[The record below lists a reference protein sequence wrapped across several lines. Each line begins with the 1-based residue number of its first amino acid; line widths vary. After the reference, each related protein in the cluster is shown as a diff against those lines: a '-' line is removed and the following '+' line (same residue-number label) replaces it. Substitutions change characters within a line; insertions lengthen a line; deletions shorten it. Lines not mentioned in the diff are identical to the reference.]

1 MNTHKQWAAMKEE
14 THSRADES
22 GSVALALE
30 AVSGTLGTELA
41 RVALSEV
48 PFRAKVLIGV
58 HSLCAGG
65 TERVVSTLL
74 RSFQEKGGL
83 EVHCVLYGRK
93 PTCFYPVPDGVTVH
107 RPAFEFDAYPRIVS
121 TVKTVAHIRGV
132 VSRVK
137 PDAFLNFGERWNNLA
152 LLSVRGLPYKIFV
165 ADRSNPAKGLGFVH
179 DQLRRSLYAR
189 ASGVIVQTREAAK
202 RMERILPAGRP
213 VNIIHNP
220 LFTVAESNSTQRRRE
235 ILFVGRL
242 IPSKHVDRLIRIFAQ
257 ARVPGWHLTVVG
269 GDAQGYSELEKLRA
283 LVQALDLEE
292 WVYLEGTQADVVRYY
307 RRAAIF
313 AFSSSSEGF
322 PNALAE
328 ALAFG
333 LPSVAYDCSAGPA
346 DLIIDGKN
354 GYLVPLFDDER
365 FARRLRGL
373 MTNDH
378 ARARMSVLAAES
390 VVHLDPSRIAREV
403 LDACGL
409 GGSED

>member
-1 MNTHKQWAAMKEE
+1 MAT
-14 THSRADES
+14 
-22 GSVALALE
+22 
-30 AVSGTLGTELA
+30 
-41 RVALSEV
+41 SEMPV
-48 PFRAKVLIGV
+48 RTKVLIGV
-58 HSLCAGG
+58 HSLSTGG

-83 EVHCVLYGRK
+83 DVHCVLYGRK

-107 RPAFEFDAYPRIVS
+107 RPPFEFDAQPRIVS
-121 TVKTVAHIRGV
+121 TLKTIQHVRAV
-132 VSRVK
+132 VRSVK
-137 PDAFLNFGERWNNLA
+137 PDTFLNFGERWNNLA
-152 LLSVRGLPYKIFV
+152 LLSVQGLPCRTFV
-165 ADRSNPAKGLGFVH
+165 ADRSNPAKSLGLFH
-179 DQLRRSLYAR
+179 DRLRKHLYAR
-189 ASGVIVQTREAAK
+189 ASGVILQTQEAAD
-202 RMERILPAGRP
+202 RMGQILPAGRP
-213 VNIIHNP
+213 IKVIPNP
-220 LFTVAESNSTQRRRE
+220 LFAMSEPNSGQRRRE
-235 ILFVGRL
+235 VLFLGRL

-292 WVYLEGTQADVVRYY
+292 WVHLEGTQADVIRYY

-365 FARRLRGL
+365 FAQRLRDL
-373 MTNDH
+373 MTNGHD
-378 ARARMSVLAAES
+378 RARMSAFAAES
-390 VVHLDPSRIAREV
+390 VAHLDPSRIAREF

-409 GGSED
+409 GGSEELGTPFCPKLNEN